1 MSNFQHAKYL
11 VRVSRSFSLL
21 SDLFNLSRPSSSPFW
36 CSWTHGIQ
44 VSSLNELHLISQ
56 FTHDMK
62 EWEVQ
67 RQPVENSST
76 LSAAYELRNQMRS
89 SQFSV
94 LCVLLERSKFM
105 LMFCMIAS
113 LVSHLRFSSS
123 HPAHK
128 SRSRVL
134 GWGANW
140 NRTTPRSWKK
150 ERKKLESCKFLW
162 NYWVF
167 HSDKELNIF
176 FLEISSNHLE
186 RIRIWIIMKCK
197 YLRSMPSEWAFTQTE
212 NCWTLNC
219 NIEKTLS
226 NQHQK
231 LELTHMKWRQ
241 STTRASQIY
250 VNCSPLA
257 TALA

>member
-11 VRVSRSFSLL
+11 VRVSRSFS
-21 SDLFNLSRPSSSPFW
+21 PFW
-36 CSWTHGIQ
+36 FIQ
-44 VSSLNELHLISQ
+44 FVSSVLVSILLQLDTWNSGFKLKWAALD
-56 FTHDMK
+56 FTVHTWQER

-250 VNCSPLA
+250 VNCSSLA
-257 TALA
+257 TAAR